1 MPQKP
6 AKNPKTFPLG
16 HRGPALLGHTLEKR
30 YTYPPDYKGLK
41 FTCIKVVTAWPPR
54 PYAPEGLVV
63 EVHTKSKHE
72 SFYIHTTDERAAIE
86 IAKKEFVER
95 MERMAE
101 ADRKMASGELMR
113 EWYASHKKRAARQK
127 VIDKLKEVRKH
138 DLRSLR

>member
-16 HRGPALLGHTLEKR
+16 HRAPGALSLGHTLEKR

-63 EVHTKSKHE
+63 EVHTKTKHE
-72 SFYIHTTDERAAIE
+72 SFYIHTTDQLAAIE

-101 ADRKMASGELMR
+101 VDRKAASGELLR
-113 EWYASHKKRAARQK
+113 EWYAERKRRARQGI
-127 VIDKLKEVRKH
+127 IDKLKEVRKA
-138 DLRSLR
+138 